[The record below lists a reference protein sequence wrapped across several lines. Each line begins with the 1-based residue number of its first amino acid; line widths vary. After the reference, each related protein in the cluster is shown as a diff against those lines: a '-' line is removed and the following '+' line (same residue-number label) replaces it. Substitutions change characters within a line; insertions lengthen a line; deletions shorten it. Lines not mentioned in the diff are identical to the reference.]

1 MLHGG
6 TQGVGDFAIGTR
18 MNELAERDTFLVA
31 YPEQAS
37 SANSMKYWNWFR
49 PGDQIQGAGEPSLIA
64 GITQEIMSRYEV
76 GPSRV
81 SVAGFSAGG
90 AMAAVM
96 AATYPQLYAAVG
108 VHSGLPHNAAHDVP
122 SAFAAMTR
130 GPATSGSRAGST
142 VPLIVFHGDQDS
154 IVARINADCL
164 VNDALRGAGP
174 GVAKSTVPGRV
185 QGGHTYT
192 RTIYDESD
200 HGTLV
205 EQWIVHGATHAWSGG
220 SPDGSYTDSRGPDA
234 SAEMLRFFANI

>member
-1 MLHGG
+1 
-6 TQGVGDFAIGTR
+6 V
-18 MNELAERDTFLVA
+18 
-31 YPEQAS
+31 S
-37 SANSMKYWNWFR
+37 
-49 PGDQIQGAGEPSLIA
+49 
-64 GITQEIMSRYEV
+64 
-76 GPSRV
+76 GPFTTVSHLSD
-81 SVAGFSAGG
+81 SVAGVVAEARGVQRADPIVSIRHAIESAP
-90 AMAAVM
+90 
-96 AATYPQLYAAVG
+96 TT
-108 VHSGLPHNAAHDVP
+108 D
-122 SAFAAMTR
+122 
-130 GPATSGSRAGST
+130 
-142 VPLIVFHGDQDS
+142 
-154 IVARINADCL
+154 INADCL